1 MSNDAEEGFLDR
13 AASSFYIIVTV
24 ASTPPFT
31 VITVWQ
37 DERKLVAKE
46 VNQNV
51 YSLDT
56 YFWAKTLTV
65 FPVEAFFSL
74 LVCAD
79 PPRPAGSC
87 SSLPEGALLVRAQN
101 DCTERSR

>member
-1 MSNDAEEGFLDR
+1 M
-13 AASSFYIIVTV
+13 
-24 ASTPPFT
+24 
-31 VITVWQ
+31 WQ

-46 VNQNV
+46 VSQNV

-74 LVCAD
+74 VVRPTPPSADEDINQLGVCAAQFD
-79 PPRPAGSC
+79 RTLHVWLVGNRPLKDINRVCAAQFDLPHGAPR
-87 SSLPEGALLVRAQN
+87 
-101 DCTERSR
+101 